1 MKSLRKLKT
10 ILVLLFFS
18 IVILSQSCDNSKDQQ
33 LMKEFRLQ
41 TEKWKQAYN
50 SLNAQNLINLYSEDA
65 QYISSHVA
73 GLVENGRNDLITN
86 FQNGMNMGGKIDSV
100 EILRMD
106 VSGNLA
112 TLLCKYQATNAGV
125 TVIGRNLLILKKIK
139 GKWLITI
146 HMTVV

>member
-1 MKSLRKLKT
+1 MKSLIKLKT
-10 ILVLLFFS
+10 IFVLLFFS
-18 IVILSQSCDNSKDQQ
+18 IIILSQSCDNSKNQQ
-33 LMKEFRLQ
+33 LMKEFQLQ

-50 SLNAQNLINLYSEDA
+50 SLNSQNLIPLYSEDA
-65 QYISSHVA
+65 QYISSHVE

-100 EILRMD
+100 EILRME

-125 TVIGRNLLILKKIK
+125 TVIGRNLLVMKKIK
-139 GKWLITI
+139 GKWFITI